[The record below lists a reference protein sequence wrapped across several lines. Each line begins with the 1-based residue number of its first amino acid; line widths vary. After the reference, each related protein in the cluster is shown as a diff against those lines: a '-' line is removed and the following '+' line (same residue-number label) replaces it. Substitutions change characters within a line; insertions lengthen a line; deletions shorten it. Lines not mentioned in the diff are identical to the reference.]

1 MEAAILFSALLLMP
15 IYAMVFIA
23 SLFNVLKKL
32 KAGKEFQGVEVVCG
46 ISFALMM
53 WTLSSTIVLG
63 SS

>member
-1 MEAAILFSALLLMP
+1 MEAVIMYSALIFMP
-15 IYAMVFIA
+15 IFAMVFIA

-53 WTLSSTIVLG
+53 WTLSGTILLG
-63 SS
+63 AG